1 MLADSERIQSVAHPR
16 ICERQCQPDQLGV
29 GEQTSPANLLGAGES
44 IFDVA
49 SSLRIGTM
57 AVDRAGLIDQ
67 LCQHG
72 AALGVDGSYGCD
84 EFGAPRVQT
93 PAVQYRC
100 RGDGRRRGVLDR
112 SRTAASVCAVPPT
125 ASRDP
130 VDHVHG
136 EQADIPPRKLVV
148 QLARQVTVLVG
159 ARLARGAL
167 VVDDH
172 RNGNLCSGGGGQ
184 FRKAAQ
190 RAATF
195 ATGEIG
201 TQDSAHFTLGGG
213 HEYQRFFGHEA
224 QNGGQCRDQY
234 AGAIERCFGAMCC
247 RHTANLA
254 TATDEDPPMPICR
267 ALTVDVIDF
276 GDECGSACEMGTT
289 GVHLSAMGSTQ
300 EYDLVV
306 IGSGP
311 GGQKAAI
318 AAAKLG
324 KSVAVIERGLM
335 LGGVCVNTG
344 TIPSKTLR
352 EAVVYLT
359 GMSQREL
366 YGASYRVK
374 ERITPAD
381 LLARTQHVIGREIDV
396 VRAQLMRNRIELFVG
411 HARFLDAHTIHVDDP
426 NRAERVTVSGRYVV
440 IATGTKPARPAGVE
454 FDENRVLDSDGILD
468 LKSIPAS
475 MVVVGAGVI
484 GIEYA
489 SMFAALGTKVTVV
502 EKRANMLEF
511 CDPEIIEA
519 LKFHLRDLAVTFRFG
534 EEVTAV
540 DVGSAGTITT
550 LASGKQIPAETVMYS
565 AGRQGQTN
573 HLDLA
578 NAGLEADNRGRI
590 FVDDNYQTK
599 VDHIYAVGD
608 VIGFPALA
616 ATSMEQ
622 GRLAA
627 YHAFGEPCKGMTE
640 LQPIGIY
647 SIPEVSYVGS
657 TEVELTKESVP
668 YEVGVSRYRELA
680 RGQIAGDSYGML
692 KMLVST
698 EDLRLLG
705 VHIFGTNA
713 TEMVHIGQSVM
724 GCHGTVEYLVD
735 AVFNYPTFSEAYK
748 VAALDVMNK
757 LRALHQFRS

>member
-1 MLADSERIQSVAHPR
+1 M
-16 ICERQCQPDQLGV
+16 
-29 GEQTSPANLLGAGES
+29 
-44 IFDVA
+44 
-49 SSLRIGTM
+49 
-57 AVDRAGLIDQ
+57 
-67 LCQHG
+67 
-72 AALGVDGSYGCD
+72 
-84 EFGAPRVQT
+84 
-93 PAVQYRC
+93 
-100 RGDGRRRGVLDR
+100 
-112 SRTAASVCAVPPT
+112 
-125 ASRDP
+125 
-130 VDHVHG
+130 
-136 EQADIPPRKLVV
+136 
-148 QLARQVTVLVG
+148 
-159 ARLARGAL
+159 
-167 VVDDH
+167 
-172 RNGNLCSGGGGQ
+172 
-184 FRKAAQ
+184 
-190 RAATF
+190 
-195 ATGEIG
+195 
-201 TQDSAHFTLGGG
+201 
-213 HEYQRFFGHEA
+213 
-224 QNGGQCRDQY
+224 
-234 AGAIERCFGAMCC
+234 
-247 RHTANLA
+247 
-254 TATDEDPPMPICR
+254 
-267 ALTVDVIDF
+267 
-276 GDECGSACEMGTT
+276 
-289 GVHLSAMGSTQ
+289 

-306 IGSGP
+306 LGSGP

-324 KSVAVIERGLM
+324 KSVAIIERGRM

-352 EAVVYLT
+352 EAVLYLT

-374 ERITPAD
+374 EKITPAD
-381 LLARTQHVIGREIDV
+381 LLARTQHVIGKEVDV
-396 VRAQLMRNRIELFVG
+396 VRNQLMRNGVELYEG
-411 HARFLDAHTIHVDDP
+411 HGRFRDEHTIQVEDP
-426 NRAERVTVSGRYVV
+426 TRAERITVSGRYVI
-440 IATGTKPARPAGVE
+440 IATGTTPARPPGVE

-468 LKSIPAS
+468 LKSIPGS

-502 EKRANMLEF
+502 EKRDSMLEF
-511 CDPEIIEA
+511 CDPEIVEA
-519 LKFHLRDLAVTFRFG
+519 LRFHLRDLAVTFRFG

-540 DVGSAGTITT
+540 DVGSAGTVTT

-565 AGRQGQTN
+565 AGRQGQTA
-573 HLDLA
+573 HLDLT

-590 FVDDNYQTK
+590 FVDDKTFQTK

-627 YHAFGEPCKGMTE
+627 YHAFGEPTAGMTV

-647 SIPEVSYVGS
+647 SIPEVSYVGA
-657 TEVELTKESVP
+657 TEVDLTKDSIP

-692 KMLVST
+692 KLLVST

-705 VHIFGTNA
+705 VHIFGTAA
-713 TEMVHIGQSVM
+713 TELVHIGQAVM
-724 GCHGTVEYLVD
+724 GCGGTVEYLVD

-757 LRALHQFRS
+757 LRALSQFRR

>member
-1 MLADSERIQSVAHPR
+1 
-16 ICERQCQPDQLGV
+16 
-29 GEQTSPANLLGAGES
+29 
-44 IFDVA
+44 
-49 SSLRIGTM
+49 M
-57 AVDRAGLIDQ
+57 APG
-67 LCQHG
+67 
-72 AALGVDGSYGCD
+72 
-84 EFGAPRVQT
+84 
-93 PAVQYRC
+93 
-100 RGDGRRRGVLDR
+100 
-112 SRTAASVCAVPPT
+112 
-125 ASRDP
+125 
-130 VDHVHG
+130 
-136 EQADIPPRKLVV
+136 
-148 QLARQVTVLVG
+148 
-159 ARLARGAL
+159 
-167 VVDDH
+167 
-172 RNGNLCSGGGGQ
+172 
-184 FRKAAQ
+184 
-190 RAATF
+190 
-195 ATGEIG
+195 
-201 TQDSAHFTLGGG
+201 
-213 HEYQRFFGHEA
+213 
-224 QNGGQCRDQY
+224 
-234 AGAIERCFGAMCC
+234 
-247 RHTANLA
+247 
-254 TATDEDPPMPICR
+254 
-267 ALTVDVIDF
+267 
-276 GDECGSACEMGTT
+276 
-289 GVHLSAMGSTQ
+289 GVHLFPMGSMQ

-374 ERITPAD
+374 EKITPAD

-396 VRAQLMRNRIELFVG
+396 VRSQLMRNRVELYVG
-411 HARFLDAHTIHVDDP
+411 HARFVDAHTVQVEDP
-426 NRAERVTVSGRYVV
+426 SRAESVSVSGRNVV
-440 IATGTKPARPAGVE
+440 IATGTKPLRPSGVE
-454 FDENRVLDSDGILD
+454 FDDSRVLDSDGILD
-468 LKSIPAS
+468 LKTIPTS

-502 EKRANMLEF
+502 EKRPTMLDF
-511 CDPEIIEA
+511 CDPEIVEA
-519 LKFHLRDLAVTFRFG
+519 LRFHLRDLAVTFRFG
-534 EEVTAV
+534 EEVTGV
-540 DVGSAGTITT
+540 DVGSTGTLTT

-565 AGRQGQTN
+565 AGRQGQTE
-573 HLDLA
+573 HLNLEA
-578 NAGLEADNRGRI
+578 AGLEADARGRI
-590 FVDDNYQTK
+590 FVDDDYQTK

-616 ATSMEQ
+616 ATSMDQ

-627 YHAFGEPCKGMTE
+627 YHAFGEPCKAMTE

-647 SIPEVSYVGS
+647 SIPEVSYVGAS
-657 TEVELTKESVP
+657 EVDLTKDSIP

-692 KMLVST
+692 KLLVST
-698 EDLRLLG
+698 EDLKLLG

-713 TEMVHIGQSVM
+713 TEMVHIGQAVM
-724 GCHGTVEYLVD
+724 GCGGTVEYLVD

-757 LRALHQFRS
+757 LRALSQFKA

>member
-1 MLADSERIQSVAHPR
+1 M
-16 ICERQCQPDQLGV
+16 GV
-29 GEQTSPANLLGAGES
+29 
-44 IFDVA
+44 
-49 SSLRIGTM
+49 
-57 AVDRAGLIDQ
+57 
-67 LCQHG
+67 
-72 AALGVDGSYGCD
+72 
-84 EFGAPRVQT
+84 
-93 PAVQYRC
+93 
-100 RGDGRRRGVLDR
+100 
-112 SRTAASVCAVPPT
+112 
-125 ASRDP
+125 
-130 VDHVHG
+130 
-136 EQADIPPRKLVV
+136 
-148 QLARQVTVLVG
+148 
-159 ARLARGAL
+159 
-167 VVDDH
+167 
-172 RNGNLCSGGGGQ
+172 
-184 FRKAAQ
+184 
-190 RAATF
+190 
-195 ATGEIG
+195 
-201 TQDSAHFTLGGG
+201 
-213 HEYQRFFGHEA
+213 
-224 QNGGQCRDQY
+224 
-234 AGAIERCFGAMCC
+234 
-247 RHTANLA
+247 
-254 TATDEDPPMPICR
+254 
-267 ALTVDVIDF
+267 
-276 GDECGSACEMGTT
+276 
-289 GVHLSAMGSTQ
+289 

-324 KSVAVIERGLM
+324 KTVAIIERGRM

-352 EAVVYLT
+352 EAVLYLT

-374 ERITPAD
+374 EKITPAD
-381 LLARTQHVIGREIDV
+381 LLARTQHVIGKEIDV
-396 VRAQLMRNRIELFVG
+396 VRNQLMRNKIELYTG
-411 HARFLDAHTIHVDDP
+411 LGRFLDDHTILVEDP
-426 NRAERVTVSGRYVV
+426 TRAERITVSGRYII
-440 IATGTKPARPAGVE
+440 IATGTVPARPPGVA

-468 LKSIPAS
+468 LKTIPSS

-502 EKRANMLEF
+502 EKRDSMLEF
-511 CDPEIIEA
+511 CDPEIVES
-519 LKFHLRDLAVTFRFG
+519 LRFHLRDLAVTFRFG

-540 DVGSAGTITT
+540 DVGENGTVTT

-565 AGRQGQTN
+565 AGRQGQTDG
-573 HLDLA
+573 LDLP

-590 FVDDNYQTK
+590 FVDDKTFQTK

-627 YHAFGEPCKGMTE
+627 YHAFGEPTAGITA

-647 SIPEVSYVGS
+647 SIPEVSYVGA
-657 TEVELTKESVP
+657 TEVELTKDSIP

-692 KMLVST
+692 KLLVST
-698 EDLRLLG
+698 EDLKLLG

-713 TEMVHIGQSVM
+713 TEMVHIGQAVM
-724 GCHGTVEYLVD
+724 GCGGTVEYLVD

-757 LRALHQFRS
+757 MRALSQFRK